1 MPDPQKQPVIVLLTS
16 HWVTMAGVALVTLA
30 GFSWLFALP
39 ANIRGNVSNPYI
51 GLLTFIAIP
60 IVFFVG
66 LILIPIGITLGRRRA
81 AEALNP
87 PVDRKAA
94 WRRAGMFF
102 TIMTMANLV
111 IGSQLTYRAVEHMET
126 TQFCG
131 QSCHVMKPE
140 FTAHLLPPHQQVAC
154 ASCHVGPGATGWLAS
169 KMAGTR
175 QLIGV
180 VLNNYPRPIESA
192 MESNRLVASADT
204 CEQCHARGKVIG
216 PRLRMHSSFKDDE
229 ANTRSETVLMMM
241 VGGGNAGGIH
251 GAHMGQGVHIRYAAS
266 DKKRQ
271 TIPWVEY
278 SNGSATQTYLADGT
292 TPDAA
297 RALPTFEMQCVDCHN
312 RVGHAFESPEH
323 AIDRALASSQIPVTL
338 PFVKKTGIELLK
350 ASYSSDD
357 DAAQRI
363 PSGLTAFYQ
372 QKYSDIWAKRA
383 NDVQLA
389 GQALLAIYRDNVF
402 PDLKVTWT
410 TYPNNL
416 GHMDDPGCFRCHDG
430 GHSTA
435 GKKTLTQDCSTCH
448 QMLAVDETDPAIL
461 KTLGLG
467 DTLSSA
473 AKQ

>member
-1 MPDPQKQPVIVLLTS
+1 MPDPQKQPVIVVLTS
-16 HWVTMAGVALVTLA
+16 HWITMAGVALVTLA

-60 IVFFVG
+60 VVFFAG
-66 LILIPIGITLGRRRA
+66 LILIPIGIALGRRKA

-87 PVDRKAA
+87 PVDRRAA

-126 TQFCG
+126 NQFCG

-154 ASCHVGPGATGWLAS
+154 ASCHIGPGATGWLKA
-169 KMAGTR
+169 KMAGTN

-180 VLNNYPRPIESA
+180 VLNNFPRPIESGL
-192 MESNRLVASADT
+192 ESNRLVSSADT
-204 CEQCHARGKVIG
+204 CEQCHARGRVVG
-216 PRLRMHSSFKDDE
+216 PRLRIHSSFKDDE

-241 VGGGNAGGIH
+241 VGGGNTGGIH
-251 GAHMGQGVHIRYAAS
+251 GAHMGPGVHIRYAAS

-278 SNGSATQTYLADGT
+278 SSGGATQTYLADGT
-292 TPDAA
+292 TPDAV

-312 RVGHAFESPEH
+312 RAAHSFELAEH
-323 AIDRALASSQIPVTL
+323 AVDHAMATGQIAATL
-338 PFVKKTGIELLK
+338 PFVKKTGVELLK
-350 ASYSSDD
+350 ATYSSDD
-357 DAAQRI
+357 DAAQKI
-363 PSGLTAFYQ
+363 PAGLNSFYQ
-372 QKYSDIWAKRA
+372 QKYGDSWAKRS
-383 NDVQLA
+383 NDVSLA
-389 GQALLAIYRDNVF
+389 GQALLAIYRNNVF
-402 PDLKVTWT
+402 PDLKVTWG

-416 GHMDDPGCFRCHDG
+416 GHIDDPGCFRCHDG

-435 GKKTLTQDCSTCH
+435 DKKTITQDCSTCH
-448 QMLAVDETDPAIL
+448 QMLATDETDPAIL

-467 DTLSSA
+467 
-473 AKQ
+473 Q

>member
-1 MPDPQKQPVIVLLTS
+1 MPDPQKQPVIVVLTS

-60 IVFFVG
+60 VVFFAG
-66 LILIPIGITLGRRRA
+66 LALIPIGIALGRRKA

-87 PVDRKAA
+87 PVDRRAA
-94 WRRAGMFF
+94 WRRAGLFF
-102 TIMTMANLV
+102 AIMTMANLV

-154 ASCHVGPGATGWLAS
+154 ASCHIAPGATGWLAS

-175 QLIGV
+175 QLMGV
-180 VLNNYPRPIESA
+180 ILNNYPRPIESA
-192 MESNRLVASADT
+192 TESNRLVASADT

-241 VGGGNAGGIH
+241 VGGGNTGGIH
-251 GAHMGQGVHIRYAAS
+251 GAHMGPGVHIRYAAS

-278 SNGSATQTYLADGT
+278 SNGGATRTYLADGT
-292 TPDAA
+292 TADAA
-297 RALPTFEMQCVDCHN
+297 RALPTFEMQCADCHN
-312 RVGHAFESPEH
+312 RVGHSFDSPEH
-323 AIDRALASSQIPVTL
+323 AVDQAMAAGRISATL
-338 PFVKKTGIELLK
+338 PFLKKTGVELLK
-350 ASYSSDD
+350 ATYSSDD
-357 DAAQRI
+357 DAAQKI
-363 PSGLTAFYQ
+363 SAGVNTFYQ
-372 QKYSDIWAKRA
+372 QKYGDVWAKRS

-389 GQALLAIYRDNVF
+389 GQALLAMYRNSVF
-402 PDLKVTWT
+402 PDLKVTWG

-416 GHMDDPGCFRCHDG
+416 GHIDDPGCFRCHDG

-435 GKKTLTQDCSTCH
+435 DKKVITQDCSTCH
-448 QMLAVDETDPAIL
+448 QMLATDESDPAIL
-461 KTLGLG
+461 KTLGLAES
-467 DTLSSA
+467 TA
-473 AKQ
+473 APK